1 MKRAYAGHHHAMF
14 RVGGYYFKGDK
25 GLEQDKVEGI
35 KWYHLAAEAGSS
47 SAAHYLGG
55 FYMKGDGVGQD
66 VDKALE
72 YFQKAADL
80 VASNRLI

>member
-1 MKRAYAGHHHAMF
+1 M
-14 RVGGYYFKGDK
+14 
-25 GLEQDKVEGI
+25 EGI

-80 VASNRLI
+80 VASNRLL